1 MYNIAICDDEQDFAD
16 EMKQY
21 IQRYQEESGEEL
33 RVMVFRNGLELIE
46 NYDPSTDLIFL
57 DIQMDQ
63 MDGLETAKRIRE
75 KDEEAGISFL
85 TSLKQYALEGYQY
98 QAVNYLIKPMK
109 YIRLKTELDR
119 WIKKCR
125 KKNPCIVIANDQGT
139 FKAAVNEIHYIET
152 YKRNLLLHMD
162 EGEVISYESMK
173 ALEQRLSPFGFYRC
187 HAGYLVNMGLV
198 RKVEKLEITL
208 SSDETVYVSKP
219 KKKDFMKALAGYWGK
234 ML

>member
-1 MYNIAICDDEQDFAD
+1 MYNIALCDDEQDFAD

-75 KDEEAGISFL
+75 KDEEAGIIFL

-119 WIKKCR
+119 WIEKCR
-125 KKNPCIVIANDQGT
+125 KKLYDDKCTDTGEPDIALQLGQFAPFEFLTREMVET
-139 FKAAVNEIHYIET
+139 FVEQVYICQDGSLRIQW
-152 YKRNLLLHMD
+152 K
-162 EGEVISYESMK
+162 
-173 ALEQRLSPFGFYRC
+173 F
-187 HAGYLVNMGLV
+187 
-198 RKVEKLEITL
+198 
-208 SSDETVYVSKP
+208 
-219 KKKDFMKALAGYWGK
+219 KDFSKIF
-234 ML
+234 

>member
-1 MYNIAICDDEQDFAD
+1 MYNIALCDDEQDFAD

-21 IQRYQEESGEEL
+21 IQRYQEESGEEI

-75 KDEEAGISFL
+75 KDEEAGIIFL

-119 WIKKCR
+119 WIEKCR
-125 KKNPCIVIANDQGT
+125 KKNPCIV
-139 FKAAVNEIHYIET
+139 
-152 YKRNLLLHMD
+152 
-162 EGEVISYESMK
+162 
-173 ALEQRLSPFGFYRC
+173 
-187 HAGYLVNMGLV
+187 
-198 RKVEKLEITL
+198 
-208 SSDETVYVSKP
+208 
-219 KKKDFMKALAGYWGK
+219 
-234 ML
+234 

>member
-21 IQRYQEESGEEL
+21 IQRYQEESGEEI

-75 KDEEAGISFL
+75 KDEEAGIIFL

-119 WIKKCR
+119 WIEKCR
-125 KKNPCIVIANDQGT
+125 KKNPCIMIANDQGT
-139 FKAAVNEIHYIET
+139 FKAAVN
-152 YKRNLLLHMD
+152 
-162 EGEVISYESMK
+162 S
-173 ALEQRLSPFGFYRC
+173 AC
-187 HAGYLVNMGLV
+187 
-198 RKVEKLEITL
+198 
-208 SSDETVYVSKP
+208 
-219 KKKDFMKALAGYWGK
+219 
-234 ML
+234 

>member
-1 MYNIAICDDEQDFAD
+1 MYNIALCDDEQDFTD

-21 IQRYQEESGEEL
+21 IQRYQEESGEEI

-75 KDEEAGISFL
+75 KDEEAGIIFL

-119 WIKKCR
+119 WIEKCR

-139 FKAAVNEIHYIET
+139 FKAAVNKIHYIET
-152 YKRNLLLHMD
+152 YKRNLLLHTD

-198 RKVEKLEITL
+198 RKVEKL
-208 SSDETVYVSKP
+208 
-219 KKKDFMKALAGYWGK
+219 
-234 ML
+234 